1 MDTVDYAVILTRDDT
16 GKWTAEVP
24 ALPGCITWGS
34 SKDEVL
40 VLVREA
46 IEGWVL
52 SRQTARKSIP
62 SPTMV
67 VELASVSVAS

>member
-1 MDTVDYAVILTRDDT
+1 MDYAVILTRDHA

-24 ALPGCITWGS
+24 SLPGCITWGS

-46 IEGWVL
+46 IEGWML
-52 SRQTARKSIP
+52 SRRATGKSIP
-62 SPTMV
+62 APTVV
-67 VELASVSVAS
+67 VELARVSVG

>member
-1 MDTVDYAVILTRDDT
+1 MDYAVILTRDDS

-40 VLVREA
+40 TLVREA
-46 IEGWVL
+46 IEGWIL
-52 SRQTARKSIP
+52 SRRATGKPIASQAL
-62 SPTMV
+62 V
-67 VELASVSVAS
+67 VELARVRVA